1 MLYDDEATEDTD
13 AETTEE
19 DVTINGER
27 KIPGRQK
34 AVRGSNV
41 QVFNFARRSEST
53 FETRFTQPYGF
64 VGQQQ
69 KLLGYIY
76 SGNEGVSLS
85 YQCLT
90 HKKESLLFASVIFC
104 PQKYI
109 AFKKSGILEM
119 KEARYGEQERK
130 RAVYDTEKNRCNDS

>member
-1 MLYDDEATEDTD
+1 MLYDNEATEDTD

-34 AVRGSNV
+34 VVRGSNV
-41 QVFNFARRSEST
+41 QVFNFARRSESP

-64 VGQQQ
+64 VGQHQ
-69 KLLGYIY
+69 KLLCYIY

-90 HKKESLLFASVIFC
+90 KKRILAFC
-104 PQKYI
+104 GMDFFYPQKYL
-109 AFKKSGILEM
+109 ALKKSGILEM